1 MAAYKGYEIETDEGL
16 IKRFHE
22 GEEEIMDY
30 LLDKYKNLVRKKA
43 RAMYLIG
50 GDNDDLIQEGM
61 IGLYK
66 AISKYDPSKEA
77 SFFNFA
83 DLCIARQIYTAV
95 TASNRKKHTP
105 LNSYISLNSNGVGV
119 DSEDFSMLK
128 VLNTLTIKNPEDLVI
143 DKENLG
149 MIEYEIERS
158 LSNFE
163 KQVLKLYVSGIG
175 YVEISEELGKNP
187 KSIDNA
193 LQRIRN
199 KLSTILNQKKHE

>member
-1 MAAYKGYEIETDEGL
+1 MEAYKQYETETDEAL
-16 IKRFHE
+16 IKKLHD

-66 AISKYDPSKEA
+66 AINKYDPTKET

-83 DLCIARQIYTAV
+83 DLCIGRQIYSAV

-105 LNSYISLNSNGVGV
+105 LNSYISLNSSAVGV
-119 DSEDFSMLK
+119 ASDDFSMLK
-128 VLNTLTIKNPEDLVI
+128 VLNTLSTKNPEELVI
-143 DKENLG
+143 DKENLNV
-149 MIEYEIERS
+149 IEYEIERS
-158 LSNFE
+158 LSKFE
-163 KQVLKLYVSGIG
+163 KQVLRLYVSGIG

-193 LQRIRN
+193 LQRIRT
-199 KLSTILNQKKHE
+199 KLGAILKQRKHE

>member
-1 MAAYKGYEIETDEGL
+1 MATYKQYENETDEAL
-16 IKRFHE
+16 IKKLHD

-30 LLDKYKNLVRKKA
+30 LLNKYKNLVRKKA
-43 RAMYLIG
+43 RAMFLIG

-66 AISKYDPSKEA
+66 AINKYDPSKEN

-83 DLCIARQIYTAV
+83 DLCISRQIYTAV

-105 LNSYISLNSNGVGV
+105 LNSYISLNGNFTGV
-119 DSEDFSMLK
+119 DSEDSSMLK
-128 VLNTLTIKNPEDLVI
+128 VLNTLTIKNPEELVI

-149 MIEYEIERS
+149 VIEYEIERS
-158 LSNFE
+158 LSKFE
-163 KQVLKLYVSGIG
+163 KQVFKLYVLGTG
-175 YVEISEELGKNP
+175 YVEISEELEKNP

-193 LQRIRN
+193 LQRIRT
-199 KLSTILNQKKHE
+199 KLSVILGQKKY

>member
-1 MAAYKGYEIETDEGL
+1 MATYKEYEWETDEAL
-16 IKRFHE
+16 IERLHN

-30 LLDKYKNLVRKKA
+30 MLDKYKNLVRKKA

-66 AISKYDPSKEA
+66 AINKFDQSKEN
-77 SFFNFA
+77 SFYNFA
-83 DLCIARQIYTAV
+83 DLCIGRQIYTAV

-105 LNSYISLNSNGVGV
+105 LNSYISLNGNLSGS
-119 DSEDFSMLK
+119 DTEDVAMLK
-128 VLNTLTIKNPEDLVI
+128 VLNTLTIKDPEELLI

-158 LSNFE
+158 LSKFE

-175 YVEISEELGKNP
+175 YVEISEELGKKP

-193 LQRIRN
+193 LQRIRA
-199 KLSTILNQKKHE
+199 KLGVILKQKK